1 MVFENGVKNI
11 QAAAYNGARSVIT
24 IRCKDSNANLG
35 FGPIA
40 RSTRLLSI
48 NLYKLYFLKKY
59 INDKDILTA
68 TERRV
73 LSKEKCSYLASSN
86 IPTFSTSG
94 TAFGRSKD
102 PLILKNE
109 IHSKLFDGGTLHT

>member
-1 MVFENGVKNI
+1 MAHRAFINKFVQTVLFEK
-11 QAAAYNGARSVIT
+11 
-24 IRCKDSNANLG
+24 
-35 FGPIA
+35 
-40 RSTRLLSI
+40 
-48 NLYKLYFLKKY
+48 

-86 IPTFSTSG
+86 IPTLSTSG

>member
-68 TERRV
+68 TERRF
-73 LSKEKCSYLASSN
+73 LSKEKMFLLSV
-86 IPTFSTSG
+86 
-94 TAFGRSKD
+94 
-102 PLILKNE
+102 LKYPHFIYIWNG
-109 IHSKLFDGGTLHT
+109 LW